1 MGTRAALPEE
11 TTSFVGR
18 VHELAVIEAML
29 GVHRL
34 VTLTGV
40 GGVGKS
46 RLALRAADR
55 VAASLADGARFVPL
69 APLREPALLWHVLLE
84 DLGLADPSPR
94 TPEAMVAEWLA
105 DKELL
110 VVLDSCEH
118 LTGPCARMVRQ
129 LLDAAPGLRILA
141 TGRQPLD
148 VVDERPFAVAP
159 LPVPEPPRAPGG
171 PVACVPGDAVELFAE
186 RAAARVPGFALT
198 EGEIVAA
205 AAVCRRLDGIP
216 LAVELAAAQLAELP
230 GQSVEQLN
238 ERLRHRF
245 ETLTEPPGAGCGA
258 ALPRHRTLRT
268 AIGWSHELCTPLE
281 RLLWARLSVFTGGFD
296 LAAARAVGGGGP
308 LPSSAVAVVLDG
320 LVAKSLVLRL
330 PDDRF
335 GMLDTVAEY
344 GEQWL
349 AELGE
354 ERGTRRRHR
363 DFYRAL
369 AHRADAEWI
378 GPGQVD
384 WYRRLVAEHANFR
397 TALDFC
403 LTAKEWDAVME
414 MSGALWMMW
423 YAFGFARE
431 GALYL
436 DVALERETAPGPERT
451 KALWARAMACVA
463 LGDLERCARLAAEL
477 RDCGERDTDPTA
489 QAAFAYVES
498 APLTLGGDQDRAAE
512 VLDAPL
518 PACGPATPG
527 AYPVGWFK
535 MRMCRAYV
543 HITRGEFTAC
553 EDVAAEI
560 TAECE
565 RRDDRWA
572 RGYVAFVRAHAA
584 VGAGRLTEAAAHAR
598 EAVADKALLRDS
610 LGLAAAVDALATAVT
625 FAGECTHGARL
636 LGIAQQL
643 WQTLGA
649 PQMGS
654 AELMAARAETERL
667 SRTAIGDATYE
678 REFTTGLTTPPDE
691 AVTYCLTA
699 MSDTG
704 RSL

>member
-1 MGTRAALPEE
+1 MTTRKTLPAER
-11 TTSFVGR
+11 TSLVGR
-18 VHELAVIEAML
+18 VHELAALEAML
-29 GVHRL
+29 AQHRL

-46 RLALRAADR
+46 RLALRAAER
-55 VAASLADGARFVPL
+55 AALADGARFVPL
-69 APLREPALLWHVLLE
+69 APLREPALLWHVVLE
-84 DLGLADPSPR
+84 ELGLADPSPR
-94 TPEAMVAEWLA
+94 KPESVVAEWLA
-105 DKELL
+105 GKELL
-110 VVLDSCEH
+110 LVLDSCEH
-118 LTGPCARMVRQ
+118 LAERCARMAVQ
-129 LLDAAPGLRILA
+129 LLEAAPGLRILA
-141 TGRQPLD
+141 TSRQPLD
-148 VVDERPFAVAP
+148 VVDERMFAVAP
-159 LPVPEPPRAPGG
+159 LPVPEPPRSPGE

-186 RAAARVPGFALT
+186 RAAARVPGFTLT
-198 EGEIVAA
+198 EEERVEA

-216 LAVELAAAQLAELP
+216 LAVELAAAHLADLP
-230 GQSVEQLN
+230 RQSVGHLN

-245 ETLTEPPGAGCGA
+245 EDLAEPPGAGGGA

-268 AIGWSHELCTPLE
+268 TIGWSHELCTPLE

-296 LAAARAVGGGGP
+296 LAGARAVGGGGP
-308 LPSSAVAVVLDG
+308 LVEGHVGAVLDG

-344 GEQWL
+344 GVRWL

-354 ERGTRRRHR
+354 EVGTRRRHR
-363 DFYRAL
+363 DFYAAMAR
-369 AHRADAEWI
+369 RADAEWI
-378 GPGQVD
+378 GPDQVD

-403 LTAKEWDAVME
+403 LTSKEFDAVMG

-436 DVALERETAPGPERT
+436 DAALERETAPGPART

-463 LGDLERCARLAAEL
+463 LGDLVRCGRLAAEL
-477 RDCGERDTDPTA
+477 RGCPERAADPTA
-489 QAAFAYVES
+489 RAAFAYVES

-518 PACGPATPG
+518 ATCGPATPG
-527 AYPVGWFK
+527 AYPVGWFM

-543 HITRGEFTAC
+543 HVASGEFAAC
-553 EDVAAEI
+553 EAVAAEV

-565 RRDDRWA
+565 VRQDRWA

-584 VGAGRLTEAAAHAR
+584 VGAGRLAEAAAHAR

-610 LGLAAAVDALATAVT
+610 LGLASAVDALAIAVT
-625 FAGECTHGARL
+625 FAGESARGARL
-636 LGIAQQL
+636 LGIAHQL

-649 PQMGS
+649 PQMGG
-654 AELMAARAETERL
+654 ADLMAARAETERL
-667 SRTAIGDATYE
+667 SRESLGDTAYDT
-678 REFTTGLTTPPDE
+678 EFTHGLTTPPPE
-691 AVTYCLTA
+691 AITYCLT
-699 MSDTG
+699 TP
-704 RSL
+704 